1 VEDASVPFRDAAR
14 FWIRLGFVNFGGPS
28 GQIALMHQEL
38 VDRRRWIDEERFL
51 HALGFCMVLP
61 GPEAQQ
67 LAIYIGWL
75 LHRTAGG
82 LIAGIGFIA
91 PSAVLML
98 VLSWVY
104 AVHGDVSWVS
114 GLFAGLAAGVLG
126 MVVAALLRVGR
137 RAIGTSAASAIAVAS
152 FVAILVVGVPFPAV
166 VVVAGIGGAVIDRF
180 RPGMIRPPAEVGQGS
195 SASAVQSQLGA
206 PHTRPSG
213 RRAVRVLLVGL
224 AVWWL
229 PLLAVIAWRGPG
241 DTLTTEAL
249 FFSGAA
255 MVTFG
260 GAYAVLAFVNQAA
273 VVRYGWLG
281 PGDVVA
287 GLGLAESTPGPLIM
301 VVQFVGFLAAYR
313 FPGDL
318 PPLVAGVLG
327 SAVTVWATF
336 APCFLWIF
344 LGAPYVER
352 LRGDRRLGAALG
364 AITAA
369 VVGVIASLALTF
381 GVHVLFDRVESLSP
395 IGAAVPV
402 PDAGT
407 VDPFAVAIAAT
418 AFVAIYRLGANP
430 APVALASGLAGL
442 IRALAA

>member
-1 VEDASVPFRDAAR
+1 VVDRVYPGVIRAPAEIGRDAA
-14 FWIRLGFVNFGGPS
+14 G
-28 GQIALMHQEL
+28 
-38 VDRRRWIDEERFL
+38 
-51 HALGFCMVLP
+51 
-61 GPEAQQ
+61 
-67 LAIYIGWL
+67 
-75 LHRTAGG
+75 
-82 LIAGIGFIA
+82 
-91 PSAVLML
+91 SAV
-98 VLSWVY
+98 
-104 AVHGDVSWVS
+104 
-114 GLFAGLAAGVLG
+114 
-126 MVVAALLRVGR
+126 
-137 RAIGTSAASAIAVAS
+137 
-152 FVAILVVGVPFPAV
+152 
-166 VVVAGIGGAVIDRF
+166 
-180 RPGMIRPPAEVGQGS
+180 EE
-195 SASAVQSQLGA
+195 QLGA
-206 PHTRPSG
+206 PHTRPS
-213 RRAVRVLLVGL
+213 RRRTLQVLVVGL
-224 AVWWL
+224 AAWWV

-241 DTLTTEAL
+241 DTLTTGAL

-273 VVRYGWLG
+273 VVRYGWLS

-352 LRGDRRLGAALG
+352 LRGDRRLEAALG
-364 AITAA
+364 AITAV

-381 GVHVLFDRVESLSP
+381 GVHVLFDRVEVVTPL
-395 IGAAVPV
+395 GAAMPV
-402 PDAGT
+402 PDIGT
-407 VDPFAVAIAAT
+407 VDPFALAVAAT
-418 AFVAIYRLGANP
+418 AFVAIHRFRSNP
-430 APVALASGLAGL
+430 APVALACGLAGL

>member
-1 VEDASVPFRDAAR
+1 
-14 FWIRLGFVNFGGPS
+14 
-28 GQIALMHQEL
+28 
-38 VDRRRWIDEERFL
+38 
-51 HALGFCMVLP
+51 
-61 GPEAQQ
+61 
-67 LAIYIGWL
+67 
-75 LHRTAGG
+75 
-82 LIAGIGFIA
+82 
-91 PSAVLML
+91 
-98 VLSWVY
+98 
-104 AVHGDVSWVS
+104 
-114 GLFAGLAAGVLG
+114 LFAGLTAGVLG
-126 MVVAALLRVGR
+126 LVVAALLRLGS
-137 RAIGTSAASAIAVAS
+137 RALGTPAAFAIAAAS
-152 FVAILVVGVPFPAV
+152 FVAIFLVGVPFPV
-166 VVVAGIGGAVIDRF
+166 VVVAAGVGGAVADRV
-180 RPGMIRPPAEVGQGS
+180 RPGVIRAPTEIGRGPAG
-195 SASAVQSQLGA
+195 SAVEEQLGA
-206 PHTRPSG
+206 PHTRPS
-213 RRAVRVLLVGL
+213 RRRTLQVLVVGL
-224 AVWWL
+224 AAWWV

-273 VVRYGWLG
+273 VVRYGWLS

-352 LRGDRRLGAALG
+352 LRGARRLEAALG

-381 GVHVLFDRVESLSP
+381 GVHVLFDRIEVVTPL
-395 IGAAVPV
+395 GAAVPV

-407 VDPFAVAIAAT
+407 VDPFALAIAAT
-418 AFVAIYRLGANP
+418 AFVAIYWFRANP
-430 APVALASGLAGL
+430 APVALACGLAGL
-442 IRALAA
+442 IRKLAA

>member
-1 VEDASVPFRDAAR
+1 
-14 FWIRLGFVNFGGPS
+14 VNFGGPS

-38 VDRRRWIDEERFL
+38 VDRRGWIDEDRFL

-75 LHRTAGG
+75 LHRTIGG
-82 LIAGIGFIA
+82 LIAGIGFVA
-91 PSAVLML
+91 PSALLML
-98 VLSWVY
+98 VLSWTY
-104 AVHGDVSWVS
+104 AVHGDVGWVS

-126 MVVAALLRVGR
+126 MVVAALLQLGS
-137 RAIGTSAASAIAVAS
+137 RALGTPAALAIAAAS
-152 FVAILVVGVPFPAV
+152 FVAIFLVGVPFPV
-166 VVVAGIGGAVIDRF
+166 VVVAAGAGGAVADRV
-180 RPGMIRPPAEVGQGS
+180 RPGVIRAPTEVGDGP
-195 SASAVQSQLGA
+195 ARSAVEEQLGA
-206 PHTRPSG
+206 PHTRPS
-213 RRAVRVLLVGL
+213 RRRTMHVLVVGL
-224 AVWWL
+224 AVWWV

-273 VVRYGWLG
+273 VVRYGWLS

-381 GVHVLFDRVESLSP
+381 GVHVLFDRIEVVTTL
-395 IGAAVPV
+395 GAAVPV
-402 PDAGT
+402 PDIGT
-407 VDPFAVAIAAT
+407 VDPFALAIAAT
-418 AFVAIYRLGANP
+418 AFVAIHRFRANP
-430 APVALASGLAGL
+430 APVALVCGLAGL
-442 IRALAA
+442 IRAIAA

>member
-1 VEDASVPFRDAAR
+1 V
-14 FWIRLGFVNFGGPS
+14 
-28 GQIALMHQEL
+28 L
-38 VDRRRWIDEERFL
+38 V
-51 HALGFCMVLP
+51 V
-61 GPEAQQ
+61 
-67 LAIYIGWL
+67 
-75 LHRTAGG
+75 
-82 LIAGIGFIA
+82 
-91 PSAVLML
+91 
-98 VLSWVY
+98 
-104 AVHGDVSWVS
+104 
-114 GLFAGLAAGVLG
+114 GLAA
-126 MVVAALLRVGR
+126 
-137 RAIGTSAASAIAVAS
+137 
-152 FVAILVVGVPFPAV
+152 
-166 VVVAGIGGAVIDRF
+166 
-180 RPGMIRPPAEVGQGS
+180 
-195 SASAVQSQLGA
+195 
-206 PHTRPSG
+206 
-213 RRAVRVLLVGL
+213 
-224 AVWWL
+224 WWV

-273 VVRYGWLG
+273 VVRYGWLS

-352 LRGDRRLGAALG
+352 LRGARRLEAALG

-381 GVHVLFDRVESLSP
+381 GVHVLFDRIEVVTPL
-395 IGAAVPV
+395 GAAVPV

-407 VDPFAVAIAAT
+407 VDPFALAIAAT
-418 AFVAIYRLGANP
+418 AFVAIYWFRANP
-430 APVALASGLAGL
+430 APVALACGLAGL
-442 IRALAA
+442 IRKLAA